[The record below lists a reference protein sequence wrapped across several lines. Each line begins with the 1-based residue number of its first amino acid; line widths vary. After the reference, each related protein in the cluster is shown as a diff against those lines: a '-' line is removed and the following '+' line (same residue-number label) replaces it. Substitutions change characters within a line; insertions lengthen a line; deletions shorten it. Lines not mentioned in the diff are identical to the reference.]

1 MLERML
7 EEARRMGDID
17 RMIEIQKRIDELAR
31 RMGYREK

>member
-1 MLERML
+1 ML